1 MKQTKIE
8 VPIGQIKELFENNK
22 LNMNPQYQRDYIAQD
37 RQKWQ
42 QKLIKNILSTEM
54 VIPNLYVRVNAI
66 EPFNSAV
73 DDKGFYNYL
82 SEMID
87 GQQRSRTCVDFLN
100 DKFETPIGTSVRI
113 DFGNDYHETVDISG
127 LSFTQIQN
135 KYPDIAEKFVTK
147 NLSCVAC
154 FSMDEE
160 VIHKLFIDLNDLN
173 NMTAQE
179 KRNAIVSSAG
189 DYIRNTARLQPHKL
203 FSRDESLNGE
213 YINLKFKKM
222 LQDEALAKIV
232 AYIEGSGKK
241 NGVIKKT
248 LDDLY
253 QNINYRK
260 NFKLDKKINKI
271 LQQIFLM
278 IEDKKYRKIINL
290 GVLLNLMMII
300 EYCSHNKNGINIS
313 HNHKFREWF
322 FNTHQK
328 LSKVSDKQKKQGI
341 EETNYQK
348 KTRLDASGSGL
359 QLRLYYLLKELKK
372 CDGVTVVD
380 PKRVVS
386 DTIAMD
392 MWFKAD
398 KKCQGCGKDINL
410 DDVIK
415 AHKKAWTHGGKTTE
429 ENTFVSCKDCNRPK
443 IESEVAW

>member
-22 LNMNPQYQRDYIAQD
+22 LNMNPQYQRDYIAKD
-37 RQKWQ
+37 RVKWQ

-54 VIPNLYVRVNAI
+54 VIPNLYVRVSDL
-66 EPFNSAV
+66 EPFNTPDNA
-73 DDKGFYNYL
+73 KGFYNYL

-87 GQQRSRTCVDFLN
+87 GQQRSRTCVDFIN
-100 DKFETPIGTSVRI
+100 DKFETPIDTRVDF
-113 DFGNDYHETVDISG
+113 DFGNNYNEILDIGG
-127 LSFTQIQN
+127 LTFTQIEN
-135 KYPDIAEKFVTK
+135 KYPKIAEKFLAK

-160 VIHKLFIDLNDLN
+160 AIHKLFIDLNDLN

-203 FSRDESLNGE
+203 FSRDDSLNGK
-213 YINLKFKKM
+213 YINLKFQKM

-232 AYIEGSGKK
+232 AYIEGSGKE
-241 NGVIKKT
+241 NGVVKKT

-253 QNINYRK
+253 TNINYRH
-260 NFKLDKKINKI
+260 NFKLDKKITKI
-271 LQQIFLM
+271 LSSIFLM

-290 GVLLNLMMII
+290 GVLLNLMMVV
-300 EYCSHNKNGINIS
+300 EYCSHKKNGVNIS
-313 HNHKFREWF
+313 HGYKFREWF

-328 LSKVSDKQKKQGI
+328 LSKVSAKQKEQGI
-341 EETNYQK
+341 EETNYHQ

-359 QLRLYYLLKELKK
+359 KLRLYYLLKELKN
-372 CDGVTVVD
+372 CDGVTMVD
-380 PKRVVS
+380 PKRVIS
-386 DTIAMD
+386 DTIAID
-392 MWFKAD
+392 MWFKAG
-398 KKCQGCGKDINL
+398 KKCQGCGKELKL

-415 AHKKAWTHGGKTTE
+415 AHKEAWTHGGKTTE

-443 IESEVAW
+443 IKSEVA

>member
-1 MKQTKIE
+1 MKQAKIE

-22 LNMNPQYQRDYIAQD
+22 LNMNPQYQRDYIAKD
-37 RQKWQ
+37 RVKWQ

-54 VIPNLYVRVNAI
+54 VIPNLYVRVSDLK
-66 EPFNSAV
+66 PFNTPDNA
-73 DDKGFYNYL
+73 KGFYNHL

-87 GQQRSRTCVDFLN
+87 GQQRSRTCVDFIN
-100 DKFETPIGTSVRI
+100 DKFETPIDTRVDF
-113 DFGNDYHETVDISG
+113 DFGNNYNEILDIGG
-127 LSFTQIQN
+127 LTFTQIKN
-135 KYPDIAEKFVTK
+135 KYPKIAEKFLNK

-160 VIHKLFIDLNDLN
+160 AIHKLFIDLNDLN

-203 FSRDESLNGE
+203 FLRDDSLNGK
-213 YINLKFKKM
+213 YINLKFQKM

-232 AYIEGSGKK
+232 AYREGSGKE
-241 NGVIKKT
+241 NGVVKKT

-253 QNINYRK
+253 TNINYRH
-260 NFKLDKKINKI
+260 NFKLDKKITKI

-300 EYCSHNKNGINIS
+300 EYCSHSKNGVKIN
-313 HNHKFREWF
+313 HNYKFREWF
-322 FNTHQK
+322 FNTHRK
-328 LSKVSDKQKKQGI
+328 LSKVSAEQKKQGI
-341 EETNYQK
+341 EETNYHQ

-359 QLRLYYLLKELKK
+359 KLRLYYLLKELQN
-372 CDGVTVVD
+372 CGGVTMVD

-386 DTIAMD
+386 DTTAID

-398 KKCQGCGKDINL
+398 KKCQGCDKDLKL

-415 AHKKAWTHGGKTTE
+415 AHKEAWTHGGQTTE

-443 IESEVAW
+443 IKSEVA